1 MDRDPGVLRVLVFAF
16 LPLSPE
22 SLWVARCGGGGG
34 EMGKTVAASVGGVE
48 VVQFHVR
55 TVKTLICLETF
66 LFCFAFR
73 DFSEI
78 AL

>member
-1 MDRDPGVLRVLVFAF
+1 
-16 LPLSPE
+16 
-22 SLWVARCGGGGG
+22 
-34 EMGKTVAASVGGVE
+34 MGKTVAASLGGVE

-73 DFSEI
+73 DFSEV